1 MTPPTQA
8 LATPPIRLVPA
19 PAADQSRRHDRGPSH
34 QPQTTNQVLVLDT
47 DAERQALLAD
57 IVTRAGGH
65 HLLAGTGADALTEL
79 RGTEPNAVLVA
90 GLPDGSTRGFV
101 SWARPRY
108 PDLAI
113 VAVASDA
120 AEATDLYN
128 AGADVVTT
136 LPVDPDLL
144 GAELAAAL
152 RRVQRLQL
160 RAA

>member
-1 MTPPTQA
+1 VLRPVPRPTG
-8 LATPPIRLVPA
+8 
-19 PAADQSRRHDRGPSH
+19 DQISRHERGHDH
-34 QPQTTNQVLVLDT
+34 HTDTNQVLVLDT
-47 DAERQALLAD
+47 DGERQALLAD
-57 IVTRAGGH
+57 IVTRAGGENS
-65 HLLAGTGADALTEL
+65 LAGSGAEALAAL
-79 RGTEPNAVLVA
+79 RDTEPGAVLVA
-90 GLPDGSTRGFV
+90 SLPDGSARGFV

-152 RRVQRLQL
+152 RRVRRLQL

>member
-8 LATPPIRLVPA
+8 LATSVLRPVPA
-19 PAADQSRRHDRGPSH
+19 PPADQTSRNNGSIVRDK
-34 QPQTTNQVLVLDT
+34 TNQVLVLDT
-47 DAERQALLAD
+47 DSERQGLLAD
-57 IVTRAGGH
+57 VVTRAGGESS
-65 HLLAGTGADALTEL
+65 LAGTGADALAAL
-79 RGTEPNAVLVA
+79 RDDAPNAVLVA
-90 GLPDGSTRGFV
+90 GLPDGSSRGFV

-113 VAVASDA
+113 VAVAGDA

-136 LPVDPDLL
+136 LPLDPDLL

-160 RAA
+160 LAA